1 MIEKK
6 DITLVIADDH
16 PMLRKGLFNEL
27 VAHDFRVE
35 GQADQGM
42 KALELIITL
51 QPTVA
56 ILDIDMPLLS
66 GFEVV
71 KMAKDKGMTTKFILL
86 SLHKNVDFLMQAQA
100 LKIDGYLLKE
110 DDFLEIEKGILA
122 VAEGGSYFSKSF
134 KREIV
139 NTASEALKK
148 LQTLTPSERTILK
161 LIAQETSTAQIA
173 KDLFISERTVEKHR
187 SNIIAKLGLKTQTN
201 SLIKWA
207 VANRTAILEL

>member
-1 MIEKK
+1 MINKK

-16 PMLRKGLFNEL
+16 PMLRKGLYNEL
-27 VAHDFRVE
+27 SEHDFDVV

-66 GFEVV
+66 GFEVI
-71 KMAKDKGMTTKFILL
+71 KMAKDKGIQTRFILL
-86 SLHKNVDFLMQAQA
+86 SLHKNIDFVLQAKA

-110 DDFLEIEKGILA
+110 DEFFEIEKGILT
-122 VAEGGSYFSKSF
+122 VAQGQSYYSKSF
-134 KREIV
+134 EKEALS
-139 NTASEALKK
+139 TASDELKK
-148 LQTLTPSERTILK
+148 MQTLTPSERTILK
-161 LIAQETSTAQIA
+161 LIAQETSTTNIA
-173 KDLFISERTVEKHR
+173 KELFVSDRTVEKHR
-187 SNIIAKLGLKTQTN
+187 SNIIAKLGLKTETN

-207 VANRTAILEL
+207 VANRTTILEL

>member
-134 KREIV
+134 KREVV